1 MREIQNATRLF
12 SILVLGLFL
21 TGCASSMASVVTTPA
36 TVGYTTAIHKDLVS
50 LPPPKQKIVVA
61 VYKFRDQTGQY
72 KPHPSAANFST
83 AVTQGA
89 TSMLIKALEDS
100 KWFEPIEREGLPNL
114 LTERKIIRSTVDEYK
129 QRVSKE
135 EQKNLPVLPPL
146 MYAPI
151 MLEGGIIAYETDVVT
166 GGLGAKY
173 FGAGGSFETRRD
185 QVTIYLRAVSVKTGK
200 ILKTVSTTKTILSR
214 GVDFGIFRF
223 IRLARLLEVEAGLST
238 NEPPQMC
245 VLEAV
250 EKAVYD
256 LIAEGVLDEIWGL
269 KNPEDIK
276 SSSIQN
282 FLKEKEETK
291 KIAFDEKGNLVT
303 LAKETEGPRP

>member
-1 MREIQNATRLF
+1 MREKQNTMKLF
-12 SILVLGLFL
+12 SVLVLGFFL
-21 TGCASSMASVVTTPA
+21 TGCAAGLASIATERA
-36 TVGYTTAIHKDLVS
+36 TVGYTTAIHKDLAS
-50 LPPPKQKIVVA
+50 LPEPEAKIVVA

-72 KPHPSAANFST
+72 KYHPQATTFST
-83 AVTQGA
+83 AVTQGS

-114 LTERKIIRSTVDEYK
+114 LTERKIIRSTTEEYR
-129 QRVSKE
+129 QHLSEE

-151 MLEGGIIAYETDVVT
+151 ILEGGIIAYETNVVT
-166 GGLGAKY
+166 GGFGAKY
-173 FGAGGSFETRRD
+173 FGVGGSGETRRD
-185 QVTIYLRAVSVKTGK
+185 QVTIYLRAVSVKNGK
-200 ILKTVSTTKTILSR
+200 VLKTVTTTKAILSR

-223 IRLARLLEVEAGLST
+223 VRVKRLLEVEAGLTT

-250 EKAVYD
+250 EKAVHD
-256 LIAEGVLDEIWGL
+256 LIVEGTLDKIWNL

-282 FLKEKEETK
+282 YLKEKEEVNV
-291 KIAFDEKGNLVT
+291 AFDKKGNLVAVKDT
-303 LAKETEGPRP
+303 SP

>member
-1 MREIQNATRLF
+1 MREKQSTMKLF
-12 SILVLGLFL
+12 SILVLGFFL
-21 TGCASSMASVVTTPA
+21 SGCAAGMASIA
-36 TVGYTTAIHKDLVS
+36 TERASIGYTTAIHKDLVS
-50 LPPPKQKIVVA
+50 LPPPERKIVVA

-72 KPHPSAANFST
+72 KYHPQATTFST
-83 AVTQGA
+83 AITQGT

-114 LTERKIIRSTVDEYK
+114 LTERKIIRSTTEEYK
-129 QRVSKE
+129 QHLSKE
-135 EQKNLPVLPPL
+135 EQKSLPVLPPL

-151 MLEGGIIAYETDVVT
+151 ILEGGIIAYETNVVT
-166 GGLGAKY
+166 GGLGVRY
-173 FGAGGSFETRRD
+173 FGTGGSGEMRRD

-200 ILKTVSTTKTILSR
+200 ILKSVSTTKSILSR

-223 IRLARLLEVEAGLST
+223 VRIKRLLEVEAGLTT

-256 LIAEGVLDEIWGL
+256 LIAEGILDKIWNL

-282 FLKEKEETK
+282 YLKEKEEVK
-291 KIAFDEKGNLVT
+291 NVVFDKEGNLV
-303 LAKETEGPRP
+303 AVKP

>member
-1 MREIQNATRLF
+1 MKEKQSVMIMSA
-12 SILVLGLFL
+12 LVLSVLL
-21 TGCASSMASVVTTPA
+21 TGCAAGLATTKA
-36 TVGYTTAIHKDLVS
+36 TVGYMTAVHKDLVS
-50 LPPPKQKIVVA
+50 LPPPERKIVVA

-72 KPHPSAANFST
+72 KNSPQATTFST

-100 KWFEPIEREGLPNL
+100 GWFEPIEREGLPNL
-114 LTERKIIRSTVDEYK
+114 LTERKIIRSTIEEYK
-129 QRVSKE
+129 QLQG

-151 MLEGGIIAYETDVVT
+151 MLEGGVIAYESNIVT
-166 GGLGAKY
+166 GGFGIKY
-173 FGAGGSFETRRD
+173 FGTGGSVDSRRD

-200 ILKTVSTTKTILSR
+200 ILKSVSTTKSILSR
-214 GVDFGIFRF
+214 QVDFGIYRF
-223 IRLARLLEVEAGLST
+223 VRLARLLEVETGLTT

-250 EKAVYD
+250 EKAVHD
-256 LIAEGVLDEIWGL
+256 LIIEGTIDKIWNL
-269 KNPEDIK
+269 ENPEDIK

-282 FLKEKEETK
+282 YLREKEEVIK
-291 KIAFDEKGNLVT
+291 LVAFDKEGNLV
-303 LAKETEGPRP
+303 ASKRAR